1 MSYFVIEEI
10 NNNSNNR
17 RVTVHSTLEAAQ
29 SWADSLNGL
38 SKTTVLSEAEAIKQ
52 AATD

>member
-1 MSYFVIEEI
+1 MNYFVFESI
-10 NNNSNNR
+10 NNNPDNQ

-38 SKTTVLSEAEAIKQ
+38 SETTVLSESEALKPK
-52 AATD
+52 DKS

>member
-1 MSYFVIEEI
+1 MPYFVFESI

-29 SWADSLNGL
+29 SWAASLDGL
-38 SKTTVLSEAEAIKQ
+38 SKTQVLSEAEAIRR
-52 AATD
+52 AAED